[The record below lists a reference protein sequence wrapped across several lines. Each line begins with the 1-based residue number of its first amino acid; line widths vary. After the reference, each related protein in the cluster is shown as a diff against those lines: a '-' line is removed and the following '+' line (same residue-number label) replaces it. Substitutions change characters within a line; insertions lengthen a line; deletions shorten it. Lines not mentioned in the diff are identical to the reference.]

1 MDNQISMCGCE
12 LNLDLCN
19 CNLPYIYINGE
30 KENS

>member
-1 MDNQISMCGCE
+1 MDNQLSMCGCK